1 VGPRPRGSD
10 FLNSV
15 YGALPW
21 IVLLAFVF
29 AYLVLARAFPITRAA
44 PHCDTGWISCPSAW
58 PTVVLVAGLSIRD
71 RITDLG
77 TYHVSQIEGWVP
89 VFLFA
94 MLFGLSMDYEVF
106 IVSRMREA
114 WRNGATNDD
123 AIIEGLSNTGG
134 VVTSAALIMVA
145 ALSGL
150 VLGHIAGLTGTG
162 HRAGVRRPRR
172 RDTGAR
178 FVTAEHHDLARA
190 TYLVAAHSRAEGST
204 CPLPRPSRFR
214 DGAVSRV
221 GEAIT

>member
-1 VGPRPRGSD
+1 
-10 FLNSV
+10 
-15 YGALPW
+15 
-21 IVLLAFVF
+21 
-29 AYLVLARAFPITRAA
+29 
-44 PHCDTGWISCPSAW
+44 
-58 PTVVLVAGLSIRD
+58 
-71 RITDLG
+71 
-77 TYHVSQIEGWVP
+77 

-150 VLGHIAGLTGTG
+150 VLGHIADY
-162 HRAGVRRPRR
+162 RNWASAGVRRPRR

-178 FVTAEHHDLARA
+178 FVTAEHHDLARPR
-190 TYLVAAHSRAEGST
+190 TWWLPTRAQKVLRVT
-204 CPLPRPSRFR
+204 ARPSRFKR
-214 DGAVSRV
+214 RAVSRV